1 MAHKKFGSNRRFLN
15 PTDKT
20 CMGAVYWEVSV
31 YYDRKKN
38 QCSVEGDIGMNKDAQ
53 YHHVYHVKH
62 LKAIDIMQAE
72 LNKFKQ
78 ACLCAEEWCIKEGF
92 KFSKAG
98 KWGIGL

>member
-1 MAHKKFGSNRRFLN
+1 MAMKNFGKNRTFLN

-20 CMGAVYWEVSV
+20 CMAAVVWQVNV
-31 YYDRKKN
+31 YYDRKKGTAGI
-38 QCSVEGDIGMNKDAQ
+38 EGDININKDAQ

-62 LKAIDIMQAE
+62 LKSIDRMQAE

-78 ACLCAEEWCIKEGF
+78 ACLCAEEWCLKEGF

-98 KWGIGL
+98 KWGV